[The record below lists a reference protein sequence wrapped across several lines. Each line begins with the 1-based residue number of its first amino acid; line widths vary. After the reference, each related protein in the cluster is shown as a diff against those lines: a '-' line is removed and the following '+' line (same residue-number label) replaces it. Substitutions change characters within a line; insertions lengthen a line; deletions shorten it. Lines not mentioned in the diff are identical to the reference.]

1 MCIRDRRLLRH
12 LTLTHSRVRRAFAP
26 GTCKALAQRIH
37 QSEAQHAGQLR
48 LVIEGALD
56 LPALWRGQSS
66 RDRALEL
73 FAHLGIWDT
82 PHNNGVLVY
91 VLMADRSVEIVA
103 DRGIDACCGQA
114 AWNRIAMAMAQQF
127 ACGAFA
133 QGTLQGL
140 EAITR
145 LLARHFP
152 PVPGQKN
159 DLPDAP
165 IVL

>member
-1 MCIRDRRLLRH
+1 MDSKRLLRH
-12 LTLTHSRVRRAFAP
+12 LTLTHFTVRRAFAP
-26 GTCKALAQRIH
+26 STCKALAQRIRE
-37 QSEAQHAGQLR
+37 SEAQHAGQLR

-56 LPALWRGQSS
+56 LPALWRGQSA

-73 FAHLGIWDT
+73 FAHLGVWDT

-91 VLMADRSVEIVA
+91 VLMADRGVEIVA

-114 AWNRIAMAMAQQF
+114 DWNRISTAMAQQF
-127 ACGAFA
+127 ASGEFE

-145 LLARHFP
+145 LLAHHFP
-152 PVPGQKN
+152 PVPGQRN
-159 DLPDAP
+159 DLPDSP
-165 IVL
+165 ILL